1 MNRRI
6 YSAALLISICMS
18 VMSYAKEPY
27 QTPSPVHLDK
37 KGEKRARES
46 LTKMSLE
53 QKIGQMFMVRA
64 LAQFMN
70 VNSPEYIALRDTM
83 RKYHLGGFG
92 LTVRFEDGFL
102 YKNEPL
108 EAATVINQLQE
119 DSEFPLI
126 FAADFEPGLGI
137 RSDSDS
143 RCVSRTAFST
153 RMNRWKRRRSS
164 INCRRIPNFL

>member
-37 KGEKRARES
+37 KGEKWARES
-46 LTKMSLE
+46 LKKMSLE

-92 LTVRFEDGFL
+92 LTVRFEDGLL
-102 YKNEPL
+102 YKNGPL
-108 EAATVINQLQE
+108 EAATVINQLQK

-126 FAADFEPGLGI
+126 FAADFEHGLGMRLD
-137 RSDSDS
+137 RSEEHTSELQS
-143 RCVSRTAFST
+143 LRHLV
-153 RMNRWKRRRSS
+153 
-164 INCRRIPNFL
+164 CRLLLE